1 MIKGLFADGIF
12 RRILKNFS
20 WLLIGQIFTAIANFG
35 YLSLTAH
42 RLGLEL
48 FGLFILARAFIE
60 ILIGVTTFQSWQAF
74 IRYGAVYLKE
84 KNRDALQHLI
94 KVTTLLDILGSCGG
108 FFVAITLAPF
118 VGSLVGWDAST
129 IREVQWC
136 SVLMLFTL
144 GSTPMGLLRL
154 FDRFNWLALQ
164 QTVPAFTRLAG
175 TIIALSL
182 EAPFWSYLFIWVFAE
197 AMNGVSLLFLGWREV
212 RRQGLLEGMDW
223 SCPNLFTVDR
233 TLLKFCLV
241 SNLNSSLPLVM
252 TVSPL
257 IIGIFATPVAVGLYR
272 AGYELATPLR
282 EVALL
287 FTHSVYPELAHL
299 SSRDRWRKFSR
310 IVLKFSFILKGFGL
324 LLFLL
329 GLWFGKDLLYYAM
342 GEDFVAAYATL
353 MVMVVAGIFNMGNCL
368 LEPALFA
375 MGLPQI
381 SLRVNSIAIL
391 GIYLPMLVI
400 LTIQFGAIGAGLA
413 TLISFFS
420 SFTLNTVLTWQQI
433 RLKIKLKQRVR
444 ELSRVK

>member
-60 ILIGVTTFQSWQAF
+60 ILIGLTTFQSWQAF

-84 KNRDALQHLI
+84 KNRGALQHLI

-108 FFVAITLAPF
+108 FLVAVTLAPF

-164 QTVPAFTRLAG
+164 QTVPSFTRLAG

-197 AMNGVSLLFLGWREV
+197 AMNGLSLLFLGWREV

-233 TLLKFCLV
+233 TLLKFCVV

-257 IIGIFATPVAVGLYR
+257 IIGIFANPIAVGLYR

-329 GLWFGKDLLYYAM
+329 GFWFGKGLLYYAM
-342 GEDFVAAYATL
+342 GEDFIAAYPTL
-353 MVMVVAGIFNMGNCL
+353 MIMVVAGIFNMGNCL

-375 MGLPQI
+375 MGMPQI

-391 GIYLPMLVI
+391 GVYLPLLVI

-433 RLKIKLKQRVR
+433 RLKIKLKRQVR
-444 ELSRVK
+444 ELSQVK